1 MSEHRRTDHEGEVEM
16 GRTQHPEAGYDHSD
30 LGARGIIGF
39 FIGMAVMVI
48 FILILAWGFIRTYAH
63 FEPKPLART
72 SAITVPEAQTGP
84 KGDPASRF
92 PAPQLQSDEAG
103 DMNQYREAVEQQ
115 LNSSGWIDQQAG
127 VAHIPVERAIDLVA
141 QRGLPVRPEQPQT
154 QPAKLGSGVP
164 HPSKGSLG
172 GPPEVVGAA
181 GGTVPHGNK

>member
-1 MSEHRRTDHEGEVEM
+1 MSEHRRRYEANMKHV
-16 GRTQHPEAGYDHSD
+16 QAAEAGYDHSD

-48 FILILAWGFIRTYAH
+48 FIQILVWGFIRTYAH

-115 LNSSGWIDQQAG
+115 LNSSGWIDEGAG
-127 VAHIPVERAIDLVA
+127 IAHIPVERAIDLVA

-172 GPPEVVGAA
+172 GPPESA